1 MTSETISSVRSSFD
15 LTGRVAVIT
24 GGAGL
29 LGRKHAEAIAELGGI
44 PCLVDIDEGQLDDA
58 ATHLAA
64 SFGVECMVSVT
75 DITQPGSVQALR
87 DQLLARFGRVDIL
100 INNAANNPKVEDDG
114 SGRKWSRFENLPL
127 EVWNGDIAVGLTGAF
142 LCSQVLGASMAAG
155 GGGVILNIASDLG
168 LIAPDQ
174 RIYRR
179 EGETVDTQD
188 VKPVTYSVVK
198 AGLIGLT
205 RYLATYWPHRNVR
218 ANALAPGGVAA
229 GQDAAF
235 VDRLTS
241 LIPLGRMASKDE
253 YKAAVAFL
261 VSDASQYM
269 NGSVVS
275 MDGGRTVW

>member
-1 MTSETISSVRSSFD
+1 MTNGNISSVRSAFD

-44 PCLVDIDEGQLDDA
+44 TCLVDIDQGRLDQA
-58 ATHLAA
+58 ADHLT
-64 SFGVECMVSVT
+64 STFGVEVMTAVT
-75 DITQPGSVQALR
+75 DITRPEEVVALR
-87 DQLLARFGRVDIL
+87 DNVICRFGRLDIL

-114 SGRKWSRFENLPL
+114 SGHKWSRFENLPL
-127 EVWNGDIAVGLTGAF
+127 DVWNADIAVGLTGAF
-142 LCSQVLGASMAAG
+142 LCAQVLGTEMASRS
-155 GGGVILNIASDLG
+155 GGVILNIASDLG

-179 EGETVDTQD
+179 VGETFDNQD

-235 VDRLTS
+235 VDRLTA
-241 LIPLGRMASKDE
+241 LIPLGRMASNDE

-261 VSDASQYM
+261 VSDASKYM
-269 NGSVVS
+269 NGSTVS